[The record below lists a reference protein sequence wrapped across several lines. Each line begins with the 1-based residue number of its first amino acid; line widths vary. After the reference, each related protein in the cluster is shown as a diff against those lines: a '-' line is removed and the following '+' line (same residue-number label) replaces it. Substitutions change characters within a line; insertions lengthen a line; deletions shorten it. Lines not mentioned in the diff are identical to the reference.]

1 MPSPNDRGSP
11 LETLIFMAKIVNSI
25 LNNKR
30 PSETGSQRMKQIG
43 VMNIIYTMSKNGDV
57 VTVTKLCERLDTPR
71 QVVVDVLKALVE
83 RGLLS
88 FKTEVHE
95 SGRGRVYVYALT
107 EKALTL

>member
-1 MPSPNDRGSP
+1 
-11 LETLIFMAKIVNSI
+11 
-25 LNNKR
+25 
-30 PSETGSQRMKQIG
+30 
-43 VMNIIYTMSKNGDV
+43 MNIIYTMTKNGEP

-83 RGLLS
+83 RELLS
-88 FKTEVHE
+88 YTTAVPD